1 MGASRVAWPLAEAAW
16 TVFETVRS
24 DRHSRLFGHGLASET
39 HGNTDTPTGDRGD
52 RTATTA
58 KWLLGGHNL

>member
-24 DRHSRLFGHGLASET
+24 DRRSRLFGHGFASET
-39 HGNTDTPTGDRGD
+39 HGNTDAPTGD